1 MDKETAEDKIL
12 KAISQIDQDNFILAN
27 IVRMVYF
34 AHFHKNEI
42 INIKIK
48 NIITEEGVVSEI
60 APFLDKTKRAY
71 TSTPIVLDEDSKKFL
86 DVHIKKLEAKGYS
99 IDPDSPL
106 FPDISTKEKYN
117 SRTLGRHFKNFF
129 KETATFNDLRR
140 FGIQRREDKLKEEI
154 QSEFRLKEAL
164 ARFARHSRP
173 DITRKQ
179 INGDVQ
185 KAGMPKR
192 KDLPWERIVKSIEGL
207 IIMTGEH
214 KREEAEDIQ
223 LEISKLNEDDV
234 KESLNRLLDGYLN
247 QEQHKVSV

>member
-1 MDKETAEDKIL
+1 VDKETTEDKIL
-12 KAISQIDQDNFILAN
+12 KVVRQIDQENFILAN

-42 INIKIK
+42 INIRIG

-71 TSTPIVLDEDSKKFL
+71 TSAPIVLDEDSKKFL
-86 DVHIKKLEAKGYS
+86 DDHIKKLEAEGYS

-117 SRTLGRHFKNFF
+117 GRTLGRHFKNFF
-129 KETATFNDLRR
+129 KEAVTFNDLRK
-140 FGIQRREDKLKEEI
+140 FGIQRRENKLKKES

-164 ARFARHSRP
+164 AKFARHSRP

-179 INGDVQ
+179 INGNIQ
-185 KAGMPKR
+185 KAGKPKR
-192 KDLPWERIVKSIEGL
+192 KARPWELIVESIEEL
-207 IIMTGEH
+207 MMKDKEFKIE
-214 KREEAEDIQ
+214 KAKDIRSD
-223 LEISKLNEDDV
+223 ISKLKEDDV
-234 KESLNRLLDGYLN
+234 KESLNRLLYRYLA
-247 QEQHKVSV
+247 QEKY